1 MNYSEEIPKTVDKK
15 NFTAVN
21 SMTLH
26 LRHNSF
32 NFKVRYRQKKKKDKN
47 TKRVSVFSLHSH
59 FFQAQIEQPEGN
71 KAICRNVS

>member
-32 NFKVRYRQKKKKDKN
+32 NFKVRYRQKKKGQK
-47 TKRVSVFSLHSH
+47 
-59 FFQAQIEQPEGN
+59 
-71 KAICRNVS
+71 